1 MKKVVVTLL
10 MVVVAQLAMAQDIIF
25 KKYEDAKECKQYTCR
40 RLCSRWLQAR

>member
-25 KKYEDAKECKQYTCR
+25 KKYEQYTCR
-40 RLCSRWLQAR
+40 RLYSRWLQAR

>member
-25 KKYEDAKECKQYTCR
+25 KKYEDAKGVRSEEHT
-40 RLCSRWLQAR
+40 SELQSQR